1 MLRFIIILMWKSLFL
16 SLLLVF
22 SLAQDMTKEEAM
34 SYMKNDATYAQ
45 DGYADIP
52 VDSLDKLHV
61 FIEQIIQTT
70 YPYLQESWTL
80 ANIKQKYSNETDQ
93 TLYLYSW
100 IYVENGPNN
109 TTNVTNLTS
118 VVVIGHDNGTL
129 FSIF

>member
-1 MLRFIIILMWKSLFL
+1 MWKSLFL

>member
-34 SYMKNDATYAQ
+34 SYMKNDATYTQ

-52 VDSLDKLHV
+52 IDSLDKLHV
-61 FIEQIIQTT
+61 FIEQITQTT
-70 YPYLQESWTL
+70 YPYLQSWTL
-80 ANIKQKYSNETDQ
+80 ADIKQKYSNETDQ

>member
-1 MLRFIIILMWKSLFL
+1 MWKSLFL

-34 SYMKNDATYAQ
+34 SYMKNDATYTQ

-52 VDSLDKLHV
+52 IDSLDKLHV
-61 FIEQIIQTT
+61 FIEQITQTT
-70 YPYLQESWTL
+70 YPYLQSWTL
-80 ANIKQKYSNETDQ
+80 ADIKQKYSNETDQ